1 MAQIK
6 NLNKVLKSLEKFGKE
21 AENEVEDAVIK
32 AAGNIELDAKS
43 NAPVNKNPKIT
54 GGSLRQSINRQ
65 PIDNLN
71 WSIGTSLKYAPYQEF
86 GTGAAVDL
94 SYLTEAE
101 YPSSY
106 ASQFRGQGKRQVNIP
121 AQPFLFPALIK
132 NRSVLIDDLKK
143 SLKDLTNKYN

>member
-6 NLNKVLKSLEKFGKE
+6 NLNKVLKNLEKFGKE
-21 AENEVEDAVIK
+21 AENEIEDAVIK
-32 AAGNIELDAKS
+32 ASANIELDAKN
-43 NAPVNKNPKIT
+43 NAPEDL
-54 GGSLRQSINRQ
+54 GQLRNSINTRS
-65 PIDNLN
+65 IDTLN
-71 WSIGTSLKYAPYQEF
+71 KAVGTSLKYAPYQEF